1 MEKNKLLEKIELA
14 EKMKK
19 MLNCPEIREYL
30 GLADKLIQNSIG
42 KMTNLLSKDLEEDAR
57 MGQVIR
63 AEIRGMKAIRFLP
76 ENLIR
81 QGEEAVK
88 KVKAE

>member
-1 MEKNKLLEKIELA
+1 MEKSKLLEKIELA

-19 MLNCPEIREYL
+19 MLNSPEIKAYL
-30 GLADKLIQNSIG
+30 GLADKLIQKSINQ
-42 KMTNLLSKDLEEDAR
+42 MTNLLSQDLEEDAR
-57 MGQVIR
+57 MGQVMR

-76 ENLIR
+76 ENLIK